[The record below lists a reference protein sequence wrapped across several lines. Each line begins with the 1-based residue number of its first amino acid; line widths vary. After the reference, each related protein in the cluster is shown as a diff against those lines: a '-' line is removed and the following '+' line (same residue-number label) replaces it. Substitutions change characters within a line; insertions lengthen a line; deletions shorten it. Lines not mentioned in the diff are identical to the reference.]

1 MAPRLAALE
10 ASAPPLDAS
19 VGASP
24 RSPPLDAVKEKTSK
38 RTAHERT
45 EDKESGP
52 VKHTALQTP
61 QRARWMR
68 WYLHMALI
76 HMSEFSAEAARG
88 LVLPTLFTYA
98 QELGGDLVY
107 VGLLTSVFS
116 VGRFF
121 SSLLFGWMSDRVS
134 FRTLYNLSGCCAI
147 VGNLLFILPYSSSI
161 RSRALL
167 AFSRFVVGFGAGNR
181 SVCRA
186 NIAMLTRVEQRLQYF
201 TMFATVVFLAYALT
215 PALGGVVGDAEA
227 QLDSGGYVIF
237 NRMTAPGFLLVMLNS
252 ITVGFNNLVF
262 DETISRDDAPIER
275 ALDTKDER
283 SDGSCTTTGTT
294 RREKVGSPATPMQN
308 EDATPLISDRMAMA
322 GMLVFIFLNFN
333 ARGVLSIFETV
344 NVPLF
349 LEVTGR
355 KSVESEE
362 SVEATSATSTFYLV
376 VGLLGLVTYVTI
388 HCSRKRF
395 SDVTFVIFGFAMLLV
410 GNTILLLLCALG
422 GSGDGTA
429 ASTAFDVFV
438 LAEVFVW
445 SIGCPVTS
453 AVIVSA
459 FSKVLG
465 TRRQGFLMGIFGSS
479 ASVARVILP
488 LLPGLLPNWASL
500 FAVNLVLCAICIGVL
515 VGYLV
520 RIDKIK
526 RAESYSKVAL
536 ETPSSE
542 QQEEIV

>member
-1 MAPRLAALE
+1 MRAQVDNTE
-10 ASAPPLDAS
+10 
-19 VGASP
+19 
-24 RSPPLDAVKEKTSK
+24 
-38 RTAHERT
+38 
-45 EDKESGP
+45 EDKGVAASQR
-52 VKHTALQTP
+52 VTP
-61 QRARWMR
+61 AHRRARLTR

-76 HMSEFSAEAARG
+76 HMSEFGAEAARG

-121 SSLLFGWMSDRVS
+121 SSLLFGWLSDRVS
-134 FRTLYNLSGCCAI
+134 FRTLYNLSGGCAI
-147 VGNLLFILPYSSSI
+147 VGNLLYVLPYSPSI
-161 RSRALL
+161 HSRVLL

-201 TMFATVVFLAYALT
+201 TLFATVVFLAYALT
-215 PALGGVVGDAEA
+215 PALGGVVGDAEV
-227 QLDSGGYVIF
+227 QLDGGYVIF
-237 NRMTAPGFLLVMLNS
+237 NRMTAPGFLLVVLNA
-252 ITVGFNNLVF
+252 ITVAFNNLVF
-262 DETISRDDAPIER
+262 DETISREDAPTEDIH
-275 ALDTKDER
+275 DTKGAHR
-283 SDGSCTTTGTT
+283 SSLTPNATNEGVQV
-294 RREKVGSPATPMQN
+294 ESPATPAQN
-308 EDATPLISDRMAMA
+308 SDAVPLLSDRMATA

-333 ARGVLSIFETV
+333 ARGILSIFETV

-349 LEVTGR
+349 HTVTGR
-355 KSVESEE
+355 TSMESEE
-362 SVEATSATSTFYLV
+362 SVEATWDTSMFYLV
-376 VGLLGLVTYVTI
+376 VGLLGLLTYAGI
-388 HCSRKRF
+388 QCFRKRF
-395 SDVTFVIFGFAMLLV
+395 SDVSFVIFGFAMLLV

-422 GSGDGTA
+422 GSAVDVA
-429 ASTAFDVFV
+429 DSSAFDVFV

-479 ASVARVILP
+479 ASIARTILP

-500 FAVNLVLCAICIGVL
+500 FAVNLVLCATCIGVL
-515 VGYLV
+515 VWYLLL
-520 RIDKIK
+520 IK
-526 RAESYSKVAL
+526 KLEKTESYSKVAS
-536 ETPSSE
+536 ETPRPA
-542 QQEEIV
+542 QEEIV

>member
-10 ASAPPLDAS
+10 ASAPSLGSS
-19 VGASP
+19 VGVSSP
-24 RSPPLDAVKEKTSK
+24 SPPLDAVEEKTSK
-38 RTAHERT
+38 RTADDRSKDE
-45 EDKESGP
+45 ECEP
-52 VKHTALQTP
+52 AKHTPQQMP
-61 QRARWMR
+61 QRTRR
-68 WYLHMALI
+68 TSWYLHMALI

-147 VGNLLFILPYSSSI
+147 VGNLLYILPYSPSI

-167 AFSRFVVGFGAGNR
+167 ALSRFVVGFGAGNR
-181 SVCRA
+181 CVCRA

-227 QLDSGGYVIF
+227 QLDRGGYVVF
-237 NRMTAPGFLLVMLNS
+237 NRMTAPGFLLVVLNA

-262 DETISRDDAPIER
+262 DETISRDDAPIES
-275 ALDTKDER
+275 AVDTKDER
-283 SDGSCTTTGTT
+283 SDGSRTASVIT
-294 RREKVGSPATPMQN
+294 RREKVGSP
-308 EDATPLISDRMAMA
+308 LISDRMATA

-333 ARGVLSIFETV
+333 ARGILSIFETV

-349 LEVTGR
+349 LEMTGR

-376 VGLLGLVTYVTI
+376 VGLLGLVTYATI

-395 SDVTFVIFGFAMLLV
+395 SDVTFVIFGFGMLLV
-410 GNTILLLLCALG
+410 GNAILLLLCALG
-422 GSGDGTA
+422 GSADGMA
-429 ASTAFDVFV
+429 DSTAFDVFV

-488 LLPGLLPNWASL
+488 LLPGLLPSWASL

-520 RIDKIK
+520 LMDQIK
-526 RAESYSKVAL
+526 RTESYSKVAL
-536 ETPSSE
+536 ETPRFT
-542 QQEEIV
+542 QEEIV